1 MRQTVFTPISTAEI
15 TIMKI
20 IIPFSMVLHKF
31 NEKKKK
37 KTQEKATTQS
47 LKQI

>member
-1 MRQTVFTPISTAEI
+1 MRHTVFTPISTAEI

-37 KTQEKATTQS
+37 TQEKATTQS